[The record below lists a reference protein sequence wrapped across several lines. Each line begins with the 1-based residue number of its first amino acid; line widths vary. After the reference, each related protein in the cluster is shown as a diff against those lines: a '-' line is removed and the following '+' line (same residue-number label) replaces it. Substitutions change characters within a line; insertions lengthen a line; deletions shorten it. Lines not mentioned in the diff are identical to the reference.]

1 MTADIA
7 LSLKL
12 AISRRHIDLTTPA
25 RCTVLRG
32 KAFAIATHQNNPGTH
47 PTVSPKSH
55 ISTGHPTSPRSGHCT
70 YDNDKSRRHFPRN
83 RMKEFPYARS
93 LKTTA
98 APHIPIAN
106 TIRCA
111 NGSDDVSA
119 HPNRFQP
126 HPVGQSSSAAC
137 HRTRPSRLATNRA
150 GNAKGPVF
158 PDPAN
163 HTNAL
168 RKLGSDGVET
178 FGSEQAHA

>member
-12 AISRRHIDLTTPA
+12 AISRRHINLTTPA

-93 LKTTA
+93 LKTPASPIFRLQTQSV
-98 APHIPIAN
+98 APTVQTTSRRIQTDSNLIPLAKVLPQRVTEPVHHALPRIGPETRRALSSLILR
-106 TIRCA
+106 IRPKLLQCR
-111 NGSDDVSA
+111 SV
-119 HPNRFQP
+119 
-126 HPVGQSSSAAC
+126 
-137 HRTRPSRLATNRA
+137 
-150 GNAKGPVF
+150 
-158 PDPAN
+158 
-163 HTNAL
+163 L
-168 RKLGSDGVET
+168 RMR
-178 FGSEQAHA
+178 

>member
-70 YDNDKSRRHFPRN
+70 YDNDKAVDIF
-83 RMKEFPYARS
+83 
-93 LKTTA
+93 
-98 APHIPIAN
+98 
-106 TIRCA
+106 
-111 NGSDDVSA
+111 
-119 HPNRFQP
+119 
-126 HPVGQSSSAAC
+126 
-137 HRTRPSRLATNRA
+137 
-150 GNAKGPVF
+150 
-158 PDPAN
+158 
-163 HTNAL
+163 
-168 RKLGSDGVET
+168 LGTE
-178 FGSEQAHA
+178 